1 MEFSGGAVVRAPL
14 LPLQGVGVQSL
25 VGELRSHLTRS
36 EAKEVKKKK
45 KRCYDSERSVLLLNF
60 AQLNFYIG

>member
-45 KRCYDSERSVLLLNF
+45 KDAMIQKDLCCFWILLSW
-60 AQLNFYIG
+60 IST

>member
-1 MEFSGGAVVRAPL
+1 MEFPGGAVVRAPL

-25 VGELRSHLTRS
+25 VGKLRSHLTRS

-45 KRCYDSERSVLLLNF
+45 RCYDSKRSVLLLNF
-60 AQLNFYIG
+60 ARLNFYIG

>member
-45 KRCYDSERSVLLLNF
+45 KDAMIQKDLCCF
-60 AQLNFYIG
+60 